1 MKYISGITIL
11 FLIKQ
16 LVEISTALAVAV
28 GQNGICS
35 DSSEKPDCT
44 PGIVKTIFGQP
55 ISEKCADA
63 PGNQDT
69 LYNCPVYYFLIKI
82 NF

>member
-1 MKYISGITIL
+1 MKYISVITIL

-55 ISEKCADA
+55 ISEKCAVA

-69 LYNCPVYYFLIKI
+69 LYNCPVYNFLIKI